1 MGEHALNTPF
11 ARVVVAAQ
19 LLLVPAR
26 RLDGVRQQ
34 CPPTI
39 AAPTVLFESGFRRCD
54 SPPHRSSPK
63 ILTAV

>member
-39 AAPTVLFESGFRRCD
+39 AAPTVLFESGFR
-54 SPPHRSSPK
+54 
-63 ILTAV
+63 